1 MQRSEKLILMANDF
15 NKRAGFV
22 IALCTGVAVVLTLA
36 WMVRVILLLLFA
48 GLIGALLLSILTEW
62 VQAKLK
68 IRRSLAL
75 ATVIATFIAC
85 VGLGLWMRGPA
96 MAEQFSALQSDL
108 PAAAHQVLTRIQAQN
123 WGRWLLSRYADLDQL
138 TGGLSFAITRI
149 GGAVVTTASA
159 LVGLYV
165 VVAVSLFVSAE
176 PTQYLKGLHRLTP
189 NAWHVRFDLCLSC
202 AIRMLRSW
210 LIAKGVSM
218 LCIGALVSAGL
229 WALGVPL
236 AGTLGII
243 AGMLTFIPNLG
254 PILSFLPA
262 ALLAFAISPTK
273 GVLTAL
279 LFCLA
284 HFLEG
289 SIITP
294 LVERQIVTLPPAL
307 TLSVQL
313 ILATLTGP
321 LGVAL
326 AAPCTAVALGVL
338 RVVLP
343 PDFTQSGSLSHGIK
357 GDQSLSNPE
366 KGPLPLSPVHDDS

>member
-123 WGRWLLSRYADLDQL
+123 WGRWLLSRYADIDQL

-262 ALLAFAISPTK
+262 ALLAFAISPPK

-343 PDFTQSGSLSHGIK
+343 PDFTQSGSLSNGIK